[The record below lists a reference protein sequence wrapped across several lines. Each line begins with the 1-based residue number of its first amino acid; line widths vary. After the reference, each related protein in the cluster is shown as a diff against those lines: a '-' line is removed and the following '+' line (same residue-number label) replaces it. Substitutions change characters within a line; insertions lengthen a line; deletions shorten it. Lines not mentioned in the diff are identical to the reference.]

1 MTSFLITAKDKKKRI
16 EYAKAFCAKQKIDR
30 FDISIIEKDTTVKQN
45 TQSIGIEDIKR
56 IQKTL
61 FLKPMKSETKAVIIE
76 DADLLT
82 PEAQNALLKV
92 LEEPPAHT
100 IIMLNADSKESFL
113 PTILSRCQ
121 IIPLEEEAPKVT
133 DKQREELTAFM
144 QNMPTMTI
152 GERLK
157 KAEQLAKD
165 KDKAIAWIE
174 QLILIVREKTI
185 SAIIAH
191 ETQNN
196 DQTTVLQSFQKLHTL
211 LKTTNVNP
219 RFAIETTLLSLGS
232 NPRG

>member
-1 MTSFLITAKDKKKRI
+1 MTSFLITTKDKQKRIAYAKD
-16 EYAKAFCAKQKIDR
+16 FCAKQLINR
-30 FDISIIEKDTTVKQN
+30 FDISLIEKDTTVKQN

-61 FLKPMKSETKAVIIE
+61 FLKPMKSKTKAVIIE

-100 IIMLNADSKESFL
+100 IIILNADSKESLL

-121 IIPLEEEAPKVT
+121 IIVLEEEKPKLSE
-133 DKQREELTAFM
+133 KNREELTEFVK
-144 QNMPTMTI
+144 NLPNMTI

-174 QLILIVREKTI
+174 RCILFQRDMVLENPEQTILIN
-185 SAIIAH
+185 S
-191 ETQNN
+191 
-196 DQTTVLQSFQKLHTL
+196 LQSFQKLHTL

-219 RFAIETTLLSLGS
+219 RFAIENTLLSLV
-232 NPRG
+232 